1 MTVELMILMRP
12 PNKSNEKIIW
22 GYPPSTMLVK
32 VILILQFLFILVTGV
47 GFVFIFARETNTP
60 IYPIKLYDV
69 VSLYLYIYIHIH
81 MCVYIRTG
89 TFVCDGL
96 QPPIRQQ
103 CARKVQLGNIEIQY
117 FGKSFLFKHQD
128 CSWLPCPSFC
138 NKSYLGLPGMSHF
151 SQKGS

>member
-47 GFVFIFARETNTP
+47 GFVFIFALETNTP

-69 VSLYLYIYIHIH
+69 VSLYLYIYTFI
-81 MCVYIRTG
+81 CVYIYVLVRLCVMG
-89 TFVCDGL
+89 CNHQSDNN
-96 QPPIRQQ
+96 
-103 CARKVQLGNIEIQY
+103 AR
-117 FGKSFLFKHQD
+117 GK
-128 CSWLPCPSFC
+128 CSWVI
-138 NKSYLGLPGMSHF
+138 
-151 SQKGS
+151 